1 MLEEAKGEVQVS
13 KLQGL
18 KKNCQLNSRNKV
30 DFAKQRGSIALADKS
45 FTSIK
50 QRETSKSVRQSD
62 SETMHTRRIAFQPR
76 SLAEVQPPKIVKK
89 KQHVDNKMPTLREL
103 LEKKDFASAMT
114 PSSRRFDDNGFF

>member
-1 MLEEAKGEVQVS
+1 MKNSQSLVPIKVAAPKSNKRTQKPSDVVIGNKHSRSSHLLEEVKAEVQVQ

-62 SETMHTRRIAFQPR
+62 SETMNTRR
-76 SLAEVQPPKIVKK
+76 
-89 KQHVDNKMPTLREL
+89 
-103 LEKKDFASAMT
+103 
-114 PSSRRFDDNGFF
+114 